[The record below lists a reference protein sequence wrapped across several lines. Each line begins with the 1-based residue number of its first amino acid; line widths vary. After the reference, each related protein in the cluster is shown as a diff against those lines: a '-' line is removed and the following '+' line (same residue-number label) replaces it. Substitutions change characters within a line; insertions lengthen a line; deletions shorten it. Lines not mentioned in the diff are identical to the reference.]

1 MSGQVHGWWL
11 TCDGMS
17 GEVHTQLL
25 SCGDMSEVGSYVLCS
40 QLRDVV
46 CREVRSWWI
55 TCVGLRAG
63 WSVEKD
69 YERGGAYRQDHER
82 AGSCEHHKSLVHG

>member
-1 MSGQVHGWWL
+1 M

-25 SCGDMSEVGSYVLCS
+25 SCEDTSEVGSYVPCS
-40 QLRDVV
+40 HLRDVAYG
-46 CREVRSWWI
+46 EVHGWWI

-63 WSVEKD
+63 KSIEQD
-69 YERGGAYRQDHER
+69 YEWGG
-82 AGSCEHHKSLVHG
+82 S